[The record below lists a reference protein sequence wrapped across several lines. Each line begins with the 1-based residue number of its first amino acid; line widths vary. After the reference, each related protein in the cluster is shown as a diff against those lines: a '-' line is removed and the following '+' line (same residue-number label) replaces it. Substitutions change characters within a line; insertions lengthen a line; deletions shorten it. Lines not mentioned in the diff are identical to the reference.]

1 MYFKEAE
8 NLKSSSNYEEDNN
21 NVLVAFS
28 NDGGFNSRSATP
40 QQTQIQKQTNEY
52 EQVKERKQQ
61 FNQLETDIQ
70 DLNSMFK
77 DLAVMVH
84 DQGQDIG
91 LSPSMNINNISTF
104 LFRFKFLKDAIEKN
118 ISNSEFAVQGATGQL
133 QEAIKYQVK
142 KFLMNFRLVY
152 LKSL

>member
-1 MYFKEAE
+1 MNFKEAE
-8 NLKSSSNYEEDNN
+8 NLKSSSNYEEDNH

-28 NDGGFNSRSATP
+28 NDGRSATP

-61 FNQLETDIQ
+61 FNQLESDIQ

-91 LSPSMNINNISTF
+91 LSH
-104 LFRFKFLKDAIEKN
+104 
-118 ISNSEFAVQGATGQL
+118 
-133 QEAIKYQVK
+133 
-142 KFLMNFRLVY
+142 
-152 LKSL
+152 